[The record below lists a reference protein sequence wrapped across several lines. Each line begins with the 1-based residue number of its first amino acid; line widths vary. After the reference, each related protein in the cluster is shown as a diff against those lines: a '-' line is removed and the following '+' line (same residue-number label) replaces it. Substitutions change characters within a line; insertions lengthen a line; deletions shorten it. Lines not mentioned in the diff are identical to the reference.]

1 MRRARKGKDLLG
13 VGGTR
18 CYKGVGGLGEAPV
31 QEESTENGA
40 KDLGDDVGNEHG
52 LGHPVGG
59 HHGGADG

>member
-1 MRRARKGKDLLG
+1 M
-13 VGGTR
+13 GGTR

>member
-1 MRRARKGKDLLG
+1 MRQASKGKDLLG

-18 CYKGVGGLGEAPV
+18 GDKGVSGRREAPV
-31 QEESTENGA
+31 EEEGTENGA